1 MQRNKPV
8 FVVCMNI
15 KHEVRPWPDI
25 IKAFE
30 SLKDARAY
38 AEKNKNMA
46 ARVIMATWYEEEK
59 EPVRAQARG
68 D

>member
-1 MQRNKPV
+1 MQSNKPV
-8 FVVCMNI
+8 FVVCMNTN
-15 KHEVRPWPDI
+15 HEVRPWPDI
-25 IKAFE
+25 VMVFE

-38 AEKNKNMA
+38 AKKNNDMA
-46 ARVIMATWYEEEK
+46 AWVIMATWYEEEK